1 MDGRTAG
8 RRPHDR
14 RLGLAWGGP
23 GPRIPSSVVRP
34 NHHLRPDETST
45 VGPQLLRHQRVRRV
59 PSPAQPRRR
68 HRRRDPRARVGTP
81 SSPAAWFPR
90 AGEALIF
97 PDGTPAPASGAM
109 FVRWFSANQ
118 DNSSAATGSSVFD
131 SQGDGAAE
139 VLYQDACKLHVYDG
153 RTGQSQFEEHNSS
166 GTVHEHPLV
175 VDVDGDS
182 SAEFLAVAN
191 RSEDF
196 LDVSCQQA
204 SPEFVPRHGVFAY
217 GAEGQTWVPTR
228 QILGTQHTHHITN
241 ISSDGASLWARMA
254 AGPVYV
260 EPFHSWPIYGQAG
273 RAPSTVGLGA
283 MVPERRQ

>member
-1 MDGRTAG
+1 M
-8 RRPHDR
+8 
-14 RLGLAWGGP
+14 
-23 GPRIPSSVVRP
+23 
-34 NHHLRPDETST
+34 
-45 VGPQLLRHQRVRRV
+45 
-59 PSPAQPRRR
+59 
-68 HRRRDPRARVGTP
+68 GTP
-81 SSPAAWFPR
+81 SSPATWFPR

-228 QILGTQHTHHITN
+228 QIWTQHTHPITN
-241 ISSDGASLWARMA
+241 VMSI
-254 AGPVYV
+254 V
-260 EPFHSWPIYGQAG
+260 
-273 RAPSTVGLGA
+273 
-283 MVPERRQ
+283 